1 MPTSSTKNYTTQDL
15 LNSVVGEHNAVAD
28 GNGNALVGGGV
39 YVGTPTAVAN
49 GDLVRRWLNAY
60 GYPNP
65 ERQTILLGSLNGAVA
80 TTTATLGT
88 ATGLGVFK
96 DMDILINVTATGGS
110 TATLTVYIDSRLDG
124 TTWSN
129 LAAGAIMTTADTQVV
144 HLTKRNPATA
154 INVNAVAGAGTV
166 RAIGWA
172 DDLRVRYTLTGA
184 TSTADFRV
192 WANGVG

>member
-1 MPTSSTKNYTTQDL
+1 MATSDTRVYTVQGL
-15 LNSVVGEHNAVAD
+15 LNAVAGEHSAVAD
-28 GNGNALVGGGV
+28 DNGQLLVGGGV

-49 GDLVRRWLNAY
+49 GDMVRTWLNRF
-60 GYPNP
+60 GYANP

-80 TTTATLGT
+80 TTTAVLGT

-96 DMDILINVTATGGS
+96 DIDILINVTATGGA
-110 TATLTVYIDSRLDG
+110 TATLTVYVDSRLDG

-129 LAAGAIMTTADTQVV
+129 LAAGVIMTTADTQVL
-144 HLTKRNPATA
+144 HLTKRNPAA
-154 INVNAVAGAGTV
+154 AVNVAAVAGAGTV

-172 DDLRVRYTLTGA
+172 DDLQVRYTLTGA